1 MEIGVTTASRVDLS
15 DFLAVHRADSLA
27 APQLADLAIECSSW
41 YGYDAETAELKRI
54 WKTSA

>member
-1 MEIGVTTASRVDLS
+1 MTTGSRVDLS
-15 DFLAVHRADSLA
+15 DFLAVYRAGSLA
-27 APQLADLAIECSSW
+27 APQLADLAIECSAR

>member
-1 MEIGVTTASRVDLS
+1 MTTGSRVDLS

-27 APQLADLAIECSSW
+27 APQLADLAIECSTR

-54 WKTSA
+54 WKALA

>member
-1 MEIGVTTASRVDLS
+1 MTTGSRVDLS

-27 APQLADLAIECSSW
+27 APQLADLAIECSTR